1 MNEPREV
8 DEMFNERTLAF
19 SRRIVGLFDDDMEE
33 GFDEEIEAIL
43 AAANL

>member
-8 DEMFNERTLAF
+8 EEMFNERTLAF
-19 SRRIVGLFDDDMEE
+19 SNRIMALLDDTEVD
-33 GFDEEIEAIL
+33 FDEEIEAIL